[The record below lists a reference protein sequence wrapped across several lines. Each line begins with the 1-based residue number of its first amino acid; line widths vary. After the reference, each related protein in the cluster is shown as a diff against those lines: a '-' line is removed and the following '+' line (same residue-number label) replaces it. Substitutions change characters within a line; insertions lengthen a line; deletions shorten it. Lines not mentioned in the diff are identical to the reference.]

1 MLQENEIILAT
12 IQNYLKNNPNIRFI
26 QALWNLGIITAENSV
41 TGGLVIEDRY
51 NEKSSTTLDRMKILR
66 EETLAGFF
74 VFRMKIN

>member
-51 NEKSSTTLDRMKILR
+51 NEKSSTTIDRMKIL
-66 EETLAGFF
+66 
-74 VFRMKIN
+74 

>member
-1 MLQENEIILAT
+1 MSRQKENEIILSV

-51 NEKSSTTLDRMKILR
+51 NEKSSTTLDRMKIL
-66 EETLAGFF
+66 
-74 VFRMKIN
+74 

>member
-12 IQNYLKNNPNIRFI
+12 IQNYLKNNPNIRVI

-51 NEKSSTTLDRMKILR
+51 NEKSSTTIDRIKIL
-66 EETLAGFF
+66 
-74 VFRMKIN
+74 

>member
-12 IQNYLKNNPNIRFI
+12 IQQYLKDNPNIRFI

-51 NEKSSTTLDRMKILR
+51 NEKSSTTIDRMKIL
-66 EETLAGFF
+66 
-74 VFRMKIN
+74 

>member
-1 MLQENEIILAT
+1 MLQENEIILSV

-51 NEKSSTTLDRMKILR
+51 NEKSSTTIDRMKIL
-66 EETLAGFF
+66 
-74 VFRMKIN
+74 

>member
-26 QALWNLGIITAENSV
+26 QALWNLGIITTENSV

-51 NEKSSTTLDRMKILR
+51 NEKSSTTINRMKIL
-66 EETLAGFF
+66 
-74 VFRMKIN
+74 

>member
-51 NEKSSTTLDRMKILR
+51 NEKSSTTINRMKIL
-66 EETLAGFF
+66 
-74 VFRMKIN
+74 

>member
-12 IQNYLKNNPNIRFI
+12 IQKYLKDNPNIRFI

-51 NEKSSTTLDRMKILR
+51 NEKSSTTINRMKIL
-66 EETLAGFF
+66 
-74 VFRMKIN
+74 

>member
-1 MLQENEIILAT
+1 MLQENEIILSV

-51 NEKSSTTLDRMKILR
+51 NEKSSTTINRMKIL
-66 EETLAGFF
+66 
-74 VFRMKIN
+74 

>member
-12 IQNYLKNNPNIRFI
+12 IQKYLKGNPNIRFI

-51 NEKSSTTLDRMKILR
+51 NEKSSTTIDRMKIL
-66 EETLAGFF
+66 
-74 VFRMKIN
+74 

>member
-12 IQNYLKNNPNIRFI
+12 IQKYLKDNPNIRFI

-51 NEKSSTTLDRMKILR
+51 NEKSSTTIDRMKIL
-66 EETLAGFF
+66 
-74 VFRMKIN
+74 

>member
-12 IQNYLKNNPNIRFI
+12 IQKYLQDNPNIRFI

-51 NEKSSTTLDRMKILR
+51 NEKSSTTIDRMKIL
-66 EETLAGFF
+66 
-74 VFRMKIN
+74 